1 MQKLPE
7 PPAPAPAHEASRRQ
21 WLALALG
28 AGFAA
33 GLGALAPNASFAQ
46 TTARGW
52 RIPGGFEPGRRLW
65 LGYDKGHEGLW
76 LALLRLLAPWCPL
89 GLLLPDLA
97 AREAAQAAI
106 REAGLA
112 DEVLPKLR
120 YAIAPASFF
129 FVRDAVVLAQGP
141 KGELGALDLRWSAYG
156 TAGWCAWRHAG
167 DPAAL
172 ATCVPAFDAR
182 REGLDVA
189 IARALKARVF
199 TSPRPL
205 ALEGGGVESNGAG
218 TLLANEAY
226 VRQRNPGRSKAQLE
240 SAYRAWPGVRQVIW
254 LPAGLAEDPQMRR
267 SLTAEHV
274 GWGTGGHTDEFVRFA
289 DARTVLLAWPQDE
302 DVASHP
308 VARLSRERMAANLAV
323 LRAARNAQGERLRV
337 LQVPMPKPV
346 QRPVTLRSDADT
358 GWSEQWRPQ
367 DFRPEEGRREG
378 DVVQQLAVASYL
390 NFVNL
395 PNVGGVG
402 GGVLLPDYLPHGT
415 PPAQQANVAAVF
427 QQAFP
432 GQRLH
437 FFDAMALNW
446 YGGGLH
452 CATLNEP

>member
-1 MQKLPE
+1 MPLSLQPT
-7 PPAPAPAHEASRRQ
+7 AQTSRRYLLQ
-21 WLALALG
+21 WATG
-28 AGFAA
+28 AC
-33 GLGALAPNASFAQ
+33 LGALAPATAMAQ
-46 TTARGW
+46 AGPRGW

-76 LALLRLLAPWCPL
+76 QALVRLLAPLCPL
-89 GLLLPDLA
+89 GLLLPDA
-97 AREAAQAAI
+97 ATRDTAQAAL
-106 REAGLA
+106 REAGLG
-112 DEVLPKLR
+112 EGVLRQLR
-120 YAIAPASFF
+120 FAIAPAAFF
-129 FVRDAVVLAQGP
+129 FVRDALVLAQGP

-172 ATCVPAFDAR
+172 AACVPGFDAR

-218 TLLANEAY
+218 TIIANEAY
-226 VRQRNPGRSKAQLE
+226 VRQRNPDRSKAQLE
-240 SAYRAWPGVRQVIW
+240 AAYQAWPGVRQVIW
-254 LPAGLAEDPQMRR
+254 LPGGLAEDPQMRR

-289 DARTVLLAWPQDE
+289 DARTVLLAWPQDD
-302 DVASHP
+302 DVATHP

-323 LRAARNAQGERLRV
+323 LQRARNAQGERLRV
-337 LQVPMPKPV
+337 LQVPMPRPV
-346 QRPVTLRSDADT
+346 QRAVTLKADADT

-378 DVVQQLAVASYL
+378 DVLQQLAVASYL

-395 PNVGGVG
+395 PDGGGVGGGAG

-415 PPAQQANVAAVF
+415 PPAQQARVAAMF
-427 QQAFP
+427 SQAFP